1 MKANTSEGQF
11 EFTFTGYTGGG
22 TANASC
28 TITSYGSCPSYA
40 YVGAVCVVGDNTD
53 PWPNSEVILL
63 NALATGTSAGGGG
76 GGGGGGTAWAVVQS
90 KSATTASLVPT
101 ISVTLNSAPTTGD
114 VIIVCAA
121 GGNTTPPA
129 ISGVKDSNG
138 VALSEVGGIV
148 TTYSVP
154 TMFRYVVPATPST
167 TFTATLSE
175 ASSCSILAQEVS
187 GITATSDGTASF
199 AHGTTQTSLG
209 TGYASTA
216 TGEYVISFVG
226 DPGSHST
233 DTAPAGWTLDP
244 SSVNDSG
251 NANVVV
257 AYKTSVGGSEGDTW
271 SVVAPQD
278 YGIITVAFTL

>member
-1 MKANTSEGQF
+1 
-11 EFTFTGYTGGG
+11 
-22 TANASC
+22 
-28 TITSYGSCPSYA
+28 
-40 YVGAVCVVGDNTD
+40 
-53 PWPNSEVILL
+53 
-63 NALATGTSAGGGG
+63 
-76 GGGGGGTAWAVVQS
+76 
-90 KSATTASLVPT
+90 VPT

-199 AHGTTQTSLG
+199 AHGTTQTSYG
-209 TGYASTA
+209 TGYDSTA
-216 TGEYVISFVG
+216 AGEYVISFVG
-226 DPGSHST
+226 DGGNHST

-244 SSVNDSG
+244 NSVNDSI

-257 AYKTSVGGSEGDTW
+257 AYKNSVGGSEGDTW